1 MFSKQLLRKISG
13 LLIPLACMSY
23 ALPYLYYFLIN
34 IRDGDIYFL
43 DWKKTQYF
51 INYFEYGFIKRGLIG
66 NIFVFVPAAQIKYW
80 IVTFHTILFLALL
93 FLFARI
99 TDHKKYDRSAWKSL
113 DWLRAFFIF
122 SPFLVLQAGYDVGRY
137 DLLNLL
143 FLMLSMV
150 FVHRGYYYPTLLLTT
165 LGLLNHEAYLFYG
178 VPIVTALMAQKL
190 EITNTS
196 VAGMFRYKL
205 PFILH
210 VVGALLTALLI
221 YAFGNKKQKLDSALG
236 LGQQVWSRDL
246 WEPSLGASTAQTIL
260 LGIVLTSIFLW
271 LVALYAVNKKKPDFL
286 ILGAVVPLALFF
298 LGVDYARWCGLI
310 FFVTCV
316 ITIHKIT
323 IEQWRLNHWTLS
335 TLGLLF
341 LLPLGP
347 IGIETLFPFWA
358 QILPIL
364 KAILA
369 RLL

>member
-1 MFSKQLLRKISG
+1 MFCKQLLRKVSG
-13 LLIPLACMSY
+13 LLIPLACISY
-23 ALPYLYYFLIN
+23 AIPYLYYFLLT

-80 IVTFHTILFLALL
+80 IVAFHTILYLGLL

-99 TDHKKYDRSAWKSL
+99 TDHKKYDRSVWESL

-122 SPFLVLQAGYDVGRY
+122 SPFLALQAGYDAGRY

-143 FLMLSMV
+143 FLVFSMLCIQ
-150 FVHRGYYYPTLLLTT
+150 RGRYYPTFLLTA

-178 VPIVTALMAQKL
+178 VPIVTALIAQKL
-190 EITNTS
+190 EITKTS
-196 VAGMFRYKL
+196 VAELFGQKL
-205 PFILH
+205 TFILH
-210 VVGALLTALLI
+210 VIVALLTTLLI
-221 YAFGNKKQKLDSALG
+221 YAFGNKRQQLDSALG
-236 LGQQVWSRDL
+236 LGQQAWSRDL
-246 WEPSLGASTAQTIL
+246 WEPSLGASIEQTIL
-260 LGIVLTSIFLW
+260 LGLVLTSIYLW
-271 LVALYAVNKKKPDFL
+271 LVALYAANKKKPDFL
-286 ILGAVVPLALFF
+286 MLSAIAPLALFF

-310 FFVTCV
+310 FFVTFV
-316 ITIHKIT
+316 ITIQKVT
-323 IEQWRLNHWTLS
+323 IEQWRLSHWTLT

-347 IGIETLFPFWA
+347 IGIERLFPFWA

-364 KAILA
+364 KIIFA
-369 RLL
+369 